1 MNDPSIGEGHSSL
14 LIRQATYLGVES
26 LGGCPPPTDV
36 SSDQCALERGNST
49 ARFSP
54 GPNNKQHDLGKLQLI
69 ELEDIICSCV
79 VGF

>member
-1 MNDPSIGEGHSSL
+1 MTLILGRTLISSDPLSDLTH
-14 LIRQATYLGVES
+14 LGVES
-26 LGGCPPPTDV
+26 LGVCPPPTDV